1 MKFLQFFPLNEKVI
15 PQNTNSLIFTV
26 VLYLVTCAVLQIIN
40 ILLSWVPLLG
50 GIIGF
55 VCWFLGLYCAIGVIL
70 AIMQYVKK

>member
-26 VLYLVTCAVLQIIN
+26 VLYLVICAVLQIIN